1 MACEPGP
8 AVSALAGHGVQLA
21 SPAESAYA
29 PCGQAEQVS
38 VGSLIVPACP
48 LVQAQSVTRVQAVPS
63 PLAPH
68 VVVVASAGHCAQSA
82 ALVAKYCPT

>member
-63 PLAPH
+63 PLAH
-68 VVVVASAGHCAQSA
+68 VVVVASAGHCAQAA